1 MKICINQETCIGC
14 GTCVALAPGSYK
26 WNDQNKVDSIE
37 PPSDTPEA
45 IKEAAAACPTQAII
59 IED

>member
-14 GTCVALAPGSYK
+14 GTCIALAPGSYK
-26 WNDQNKVDSIE
+26 WNDQSKVDPIE
-37 PPSDTPEA
+37 PPGDELTA
-45 IKEAAAACPTQAII
+45 VNEAAAACPTQAIT